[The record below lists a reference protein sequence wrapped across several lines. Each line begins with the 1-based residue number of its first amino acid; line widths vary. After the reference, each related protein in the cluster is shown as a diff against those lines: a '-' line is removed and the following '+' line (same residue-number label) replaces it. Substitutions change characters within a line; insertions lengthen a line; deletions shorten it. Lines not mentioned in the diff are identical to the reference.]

1 MFSFSSVRIGVPGFN
16 FPTLEWWHIQFK
28 SWSPKP
34 HEQCWNWPRWKN
46 PARTDVS
53 PTHRS
58 WEVSGEP
65 AGQYLKPATIYE
77 PNDVWIPVTCMVLSL
92 LTIESRKFGFII
104 ILKTTQWLTSQLEM
118 YKLFVR
124 TYIHLSCAV
133 VNCEPDTCSF
143 FNVAGT
149 Y

>member
-1 MFSFSSVRIGVPGFN
+1 
-16 FPTLEWWHIQFK
+16 
-28 SWSPKP
+28 
-34 HEQCWNWPRWKN
+34 
-46 PARTDVS
+46 
-53 PTHRS
+53 
-58 WEVSGEP
+58 
-65 AGQYLKPATIYE
+65 
-77 PNDVWIPVTCMVLSL
+77 VTCMVLSL

-143 FNVAGT
+143 FNVAPTRHLKNIYYFHTYRTSLKVFPSVLGT
-149 Y
+149 QYINIP